1 MLSKKDERVE
11 LSMTR
16 TLMTIE
22 NVSKNFGDVEALR
35 DISLEIFSGEVV
47 GLVGSNGAGKTT
59 LLRLMSGVYKPTS
72 GTVCLEDGTP
82 VDKMRQKLGVVPES
96 TGLYSR
102 LTAWENIRYH
112 SRMHGID
119 DKKSWSRT
127 SRFAKELDML
137 ENLGRHTKGF
147 SRGMK
152 QKTALLRALAH
163 GPSVLLLDEPT
174 AGLDITSA
182 RTVRSLVKQLRDE
195 GGTIVYSTHH
205 LAEAEQVC
213 DRIIIIHN
221 GDIQADGSPISLLN
235 QTGAENLEE
244 AYVSLT
250 QEKAR
255 PRNEDSES
263 EGLFTRWWRT
273 LFTPKT
279 PKIQSAV
286 NEDE

>member
-1 MLSKKDERVE
+1 MSK
-11 LSMTR
+11 
-16 TLMTIE
+16 TLMTIS
-22 NVSKNFGDVEALR
+22 NVSKSFGEVNALR
-35 DISLEIFSGEVV
+35 SISLQIQSGEVV

-72 GTVCLEDGTP
+72 GTVCLDDGMP

-112 SRMHGID
+112 SRMHGVS
-119 DKKSWSRT
+119 DKDSWNRT
-127 SRFAKELDML
+127 SKFAKHLDML

-147 SRGMK
+147 SRGMR

-182 RTVRSLVKQLRDE
+182 RTVRALVKQLRDE

-205 LAEAEQVC
+205 LAEAQQVC

-221 GDIQADGSPISLLN
+221 GDIQADGSPAELLEG
-235 QTGAENLEE
+235 TASTTLEE

-255 PRNEDSES
+255 PRNDDKEN
-263 EGLFTRWWRT
+263 EGRFTKWWRR
-273 LFTPKT
+273 LFTPKV
-279 PKIQSAV
+279 PKSIEGDDSS
-286 NEDE
+286 E

>member
-1 MLSKKDERVE
+1 MPLKMGERVE

-35 DISLEIFSGEVV
+35 NISLEIKSGEVV

-59 LLRLMSGVYKPTS
+59 LLRLMSGVYQPTS
-72 GTVCLEDGTP
+72 GKVSLEDGTP
-82 VDKMRQKLGVVPES
+82 VDKMREKLGVVPES

-112 SRMHGID
+112 SRMHGVD
-119 DKKSWSRT
+119 DKTSWSRT
-127 SRFAKELDML
+127 SRFAVHLDML

-182 RTVRSLVKQLRDE
+182 RTVRALVKQLRDE

-221 GDIQADGSPISLLN
+221 GDIQADGPPDTLLS
-235 QTGAENLEE
+235 QTESKNLED

-255 PRNEDSES
+255 SRKEDSEN
-263 EGLFTRWWRT
+263 EGKFTRWWRT
-273 LFTPKT
+273 LFTPKI
-279 PKIQSAV
+279 PKLDDEV